1 MYSIYEIC
9 QAAKLII
16 DKFFILVL
24 VLIIIQIIL
33 ICLIYS
39 KSIVFSIVFSVI
51 FFLVSMSV
59 LIMLQRCYK
68 RALSNNVKLENEFNK
83 MKDKL
88 EEHIMEL
95 NVSNNELK
103 MLNIELIK
111 AKNRLEELS
120 NYRGRFISNMSHELR
135 TPLNAIIGFSHI
147 LLESD
152 FVISEE
158 EKINLIK
165 VIHNSGKRL
174 LNIINNILDLSDLRQ
189 DLYEPT
195 PKIMD
200 ITPTIDA
207 MASTAKGLLKD
218 KTSIILSV
226 NTDGKYPRVYADE
239 VALNKVLTH
248 VIENASKYTSKGEI
262 RIFTEE
268 DENYFYI
275 MVSDTGIGMTKEELE
290 RVFEPFTKMIMND
303 QPISLTEG
311 VGLGMPVS
319 KYLMDKMSEDLLVTS
334 QKGYGTTVKVMI
346 KKGTEMENLKRRL
359 LTEIKKGERVFIAD
373 TAKYLVKL

>member
-1 MYSIYEIC
+1 
-9 QAAKLII
+9 
-16 DKFFILVL
+16 
-24 VLIIIQIIL
+24 
-33 ICLIYS
+33 
-39 KSIVFSIVFSVI
+39 
-51 FFLVSMSV
+51 
-59 LIMLQRCYK
+59 
-68 RALSNNVKLENEFNK
+68 

-158 EKINLIK
+158 EKVNLIK
-165 VIHNSGKRL
+165 VVHNSGKRL

-189 DLYEPT
+189 DLYEPI
-195 PKIMD
+195 PKIID

-207 MASTAKGLLKD
+207 MISTAKGLLKD

-248 VIENASKYTSKGEI
+248 VIENAFQIYIKG
-262 RIFTEE
+262 
-268 DENYFYI
+268 
-275 MVSDTGIGMTKEELE
+275 
-290 RVFEPFTKMIMND
+290 
-303 QPISLTEG
+303 
-311 VGLGMPVS
+311 
-319 KYLMDKMSEDLLVTS
+319 
-334 QKGYGTTVKVMI
+334 
-346 KKGTEMENLKRRL
+346 
-359 LTEIKKGERVFIAD
+359 
-373 TAKYLVKL
+373 

>member
-1 MYSIYEIC
+1 
-9 QAAKLII
+9 
-16 DKFFILVL
+16 
-24 VLIIIQIIL
+24 
-33 ICLIYS
+33 
-39 KSIVFSIVFSVI
+39 
-51 FFLVSMSV
+51 
-59 LIMLQRCYK
+59 MLQRCYK

-158 EKINLIK
+158 EKVNLIK
-165 VIHNSGKRL
+165 VVHNSGKRL
-174 LNIINNILDLSDLRQ
+174 LNIINNILDLSELRQ
-189 DLYEPT
+189 DLYEPR

-207 MASTAKGLLKD
+207 MISTAKGLLKD

-262 RIFTEE
+262 RISTEE

-275 MVSDTGIGMTKEELE
+275 IVSDTGIGMTKEELE

-311 VGLGMPVS
+311 VGIGMPAS
-319 KYLMDKMSEDLLVTS
+319 KYLMDKMSGDLLVTS

-346 KKGTEMENLKRRL
+346 KKGE
-359 LTEIKKGERVFIAD
+359 
-373 TAKYLVKL
+373 